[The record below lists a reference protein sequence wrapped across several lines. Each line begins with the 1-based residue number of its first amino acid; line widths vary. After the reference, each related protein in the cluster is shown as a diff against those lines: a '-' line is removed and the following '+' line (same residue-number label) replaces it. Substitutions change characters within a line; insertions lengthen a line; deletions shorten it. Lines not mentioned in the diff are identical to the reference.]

1 MSTGQLSDDMD
12 KDIPFRLNVST
23 YRRRKIL
30 DAIMS
35 KDSDKG
41 NKGMKILNAFKKQ
54 IRIIKEQEKLQ
65 KGEDPYD
72 QNDKSIVGNANK
84 GFPKMTRI
92 IKPNDRLLIK
102 PKTSNV

>member
-1 MSTGQLSDDMD
+1 MD

-41 NKGMKILNAFKKQ
+41 NKGMKILNAFKK
-54 IRIIKEQEKLQ
+54 
-65 KGEDPYD
+65 
-72 QNDKSIVGNANK
+72 
-84 GFPKMTRI
+84 
-92 IKPNDRLLIK
+92 
-102 PKTSNV
+102 